1 MSQWIPAEPVTVN
14 LPGYPTTHTVTRV
27 YRQRG
32 QVTRQML
39 TLVDAT
45 WRYPSGFGGKE
56 WSYLTMMRLADI
68 LHRQHGLPVN
78 PRYYDQQ
85 TYLQGA

>member
-1 MSQWIPAEPVTVN
+1 MKEWIPEEPLTVK
-14 LPGYPTTHTVTRV
+14 LPGYPVTHTVTRV

-45 WRYPSGFGGKE
+45 WRRVSDGGGRVQG
-56 WSYLTMMRLADI
+56 YLCMMRLADH
-68 LHRQHGLPVN
+68 LHRQHGLPIN
-78 PRYYDQQ
+78 PRYYNQQ
-85 TYLQGA
+85 TYVQGA